1 MCEYLCVR
9 ESISMKNSL
18 IQPRLSRVMAML
30 LASSAFT
37 VQADSAQ
44 DKSESQR
51 DKSIQLDKVVI
62 SAHSFDQGQD
72 EMAQPATLLTDEDLN
87 RQRATSLGE
96 TLSAQPGIHNSSYG
110 SSVGRPVV
118 RGMSGAR
125 VKVLQDGIDT
135 LDASTISP
143 DHGVNADAQSATKI
157 EVLRGPAT
165 LMYGS
170 GAFGGVVNVV
180 DERIPTGLAQPSTN
194 IRVQYDTVNKGKTAA
209 MNHSDSVDLS
219 SGNEVHWRVSASH
232 FRSDEYELP
241 ELAEHDE
248 HEEGETEEAHDE
260 HATEETLGNS
270 DSSYSNNLTL
280 GSSYAF
286 PSGYVGIALSESK
299 SEYGLPGHVH
309 EEEHVEG
316 ETAEEHEQHES
327 EGARIE
333 MRQRRIDLDSRF
345 DQPLEGIDSV
355 KFRIGFNDY
364 RHDEIEDGVVGTKF
378 RRKGFEGRSE
388 VLLAPVDSLFQTK
401 LSQAVGIQ
409 FSQDTFKAVG
419 EEAVVPKTD
428 SSLVGVFWLGKTKVS
443 DWGIEL
449 GARLE
454 QAKLSPSKPDSINP
468 ICETEGLNAEQ
479 YKNKDFDT
487 HSLSLGLVRDL
498 NFAGSQGWQLV
509 GSLTSAQRAPA
520 TEELFSCGAHAAT
533 QTFDVGNPNLKVE
546 EALNIEVGVR
556 KTKGQ
561 LTTALNLYQN
571 NISDFIY
578 AQNANREVDGFGQ
591 YNVVQ
596 QDATFVGGELDVA
609 FQLIEGLT
617 LTGMADR
624 VRANDLPRIPADRI
638 GLGFEASSMAL
649 FSTQSDWMLFGQW
662 QQIQKQDQ
670 VADNEE
676 VSLGYDLLSLG
687 VTYQAMLAN
696 NEYRIDL
703 KANNLF
709 DEEVRQHTSF
719 VKEQAPQPGRNVSL
733 ALSSKF

>member
-1 MCEYLCVR
+1 
-9 ESISMKNSL
+9 MKNL
-18 IQPRLSRVMAML
+18 AFNLQKMG
-30 LASSAFT
+30 LASALISVQMISS
-37 VQADSAQ
+37 VQAEEPAT
-44 DKSESQR
+44 ES
-51 DKSIQLDKVVI
+51 SVQLDKVVI
-62 SAHSFDQGQD
+62 SAHSFDQGQN
-72 EMAQPATLLTDEDLN
+72 EMAQPATLLTDEALK
-87 RQRATSLGE
+87 RQRANSLGE
-96 TLSAQPGIHNSSYG
+96 TLSSQAGIHNSSYG

-135 LDASTISP
+135 LDVSTISP
-143 DHGVNADAQSATKI
+143 DHGVNTDTQSATKI

-180 DERIPTGLAQPSTN
+180 DERIPTGLAQPESN
-194 IRVQYDTVNKGKTAA
+194 VRVQYDTVNKGKTAA
-209 MNHSDSVDLS
+209 INHSDSVDLS
-219 SGNEVHWRVSASH
+219 AGNAVHWRVSASH

-248 HEEGETEEAHDE
+248 HEEGETEEAHEE
-260 HATEETLGNS
+260 HAAEDTLGNS
-270 DSSYSNNLTL
+270 DTSYSNNLTF
-280 GSSYAF
+280 GSSYVF
-286 PSGYVGIALSESK
+286 PSGYAGIALSESK

-316 ETAEEHEQHES
+316 ETVEEHEEHES

-345 DQPLEGIDSV
+345 DQPIEGIDSV

-364 RHDEIEDGVVGTKF
+364 RHDEIEDGAVGTKF
-378 RRKGFEGRSE
+378 RRKGLEGRSE
-388 VLLAPVDSLFQTK
+388 VLLAPVSGLFQTE

-419 EEAVVPKTD
+419 EESLVPKTD
-428 SSLVGVFWLGKTKVS
+428 SSVVGVFWLGKTKVS

-454 QAKLSPSKPDSINP
+454 QAKLSPDQPDSINAS
-468 ICETEGLNAEQ
+468 CESEGLSIDQ
-479 YKNKDFDT
+479 YKNKDFNT

-498 NFAGSQGWQLV
+498 NFTRSQGWQVV
-509 GSLTSAQRAPA
+509 GSVTSAQRAPA
-520 TEELFSCGAHAAT
+520 TEELFSCGAHPAT
-533 QTFDVGNPNLKVE
+533 QTFDVGNSDLNIE
-546 EALNIEVGVR
+546 QALNIEVGVR
-556 KTKGQ
+556 KTQGQ
-561 LTTALNLYQN
+561 LTTALNVYQN
-571 NISDFIY
+571 QISDFIY
-578 AQNANREVDGFGQ
+578 AKNTGIEVDGFGQ
-591 YNVVQ
+591 YKFVQ
-596 QDATFVGGELDVA
+596 QDATFVGGELEVA
-609 FQLIEGLT
+609 YQLLEGLT

-624 VRANDLPRIPADRI
+624 VRADDLPRIPADRL

-670 VADNEE
+670 VAENEE
-676 VSLGYDLLSLG
+676 ASLGYDLLTLG
-687 VTYQAMLAN
+687 MTYQAVLAN
-696 NEYRIDL
+696 SEYRIDL
-703 KANNLF
+703 KGNNLL

-719 VKEQAPQPGRNVSL
+719 VKEQVPQPGRNISL
-733 ALSSKF
+733 ALGVKF

>member
-1 MCEYLCVR
+1 
-9 ESISMKNSL
+9 MKN
-18 IQPRLSRVMAML
+18 
-30 LASSAFT
+30 LASNLQKMGLASALVSVQMISS
-37 VQADSAQ
+37 VQAEEPA
-44 DKSESQR
+44 KESNV
-51 DKSIQLDKVVI
+51 QLDKVVI
-62 SAHSFDQGQD
+62 SAHSFDQSQN
-72 EMAQPATLLTDEDLN
+72 EMAQPATLLTDEALK

-96 TLSAQPGIHNSSYG
+96 TLSSQAGIHNSSYG

-143 DHGVNADAQSATKI
+143 DHGVNADTQSATKI

-180 DERIPTGLAQPSTN
+180 DERIPTGLADPATN
-194 IRVQYDTVNKGKTAA
+194 VRMQYDTVNKGKTAA
-209 MNHSDSVDLS
+209 INHSDSVDLS
-219 SGNEVHWRVSASH
+219 SGNAVHWRVSASH

-248 HEEGETEEAHDE
+248 HEEGETEEAHEE
-260 HATEETLGNS
+260 HAAEDTLGNS
-270 DSSYSNNLTL
+270 DTSYSNNLTF
-280 GSSYAF
+280 GSSYVF
-286 PSGYVGIALSESK
+286 PSGYAGIALSESK

-309 EEEHVEG
+309 EEDHVEG
-316 ETAEEHEQHES
+316 ETAEEHEEHES

-388 VLLAPVDSLFQTK
+388 VLLAPVNGLFQTE

-409 FSQDTFKAVG
+409 FSQDNFKAVG
-419 EEAVVPKTD
+419 DEAVVPETD
-428 SSLVGVFWLGKTKVS
+428 SSVVGIFWLGKTKVS

-454 QAKLSPSKPDSINP
+454 QAKLSPNKPDSINS
-468 ICETEGLNAEQ
+468 ICEIEGLSADQ
-479 YKNKDFDT
+479 YKNKDFGT

-498 NFAGSQGWQLV
+498 NFASSQGWQIV
-509 GSLTSAQRAPA
+509 GSVTSAQRAPA
-520 TEELFSCGAHAAT
+520 TQELFSCGAHAAT
-533 QTFDVGNPNLKVE
+533 QTFDVGNPNLKIE

-556 KTKGQ
+556 KTQGQ

-571 NISDFIY
+571 SISDFIY
-578 AQNANREVDGFGQ
+578 AQNAGREVDGFGQ
-591 YNVVQ
+591 YNFVQ
-596 QDATFVGGELDVA
+596 QDATFVGGELEVA
-609 FQLIEGLT
+609 FQLLEGLT

-624 VRANDLPRIPADRI
+624 VRADDLPRIPADRI

-649 FSTQSDWMLFGQW
+649 FSTQSDWILFGQW

-670 VADNEE
+670 VAENEE
-676 VSLGYDLLSLG
+676 TSLGYDLLTLG
-687 VTYQAMLAN
+687 MTYQSVLAN
-696 NEYRIDL
+696 SEYRIDL
-703 KANNLF
+703 KANNVL
-709 DEEVRQHTSF
+709 DEEVRHHTSF
-719 VKEQAPQPGRNVSL
+719 VKEQAPQPGRNISL
-733 ALSSKF
+733 ALGVKF

>member
-1 MCEYLCVR
+1 
-9 ESISMKNSL
+9 MKN
-18 IQPRLSRVMAML
+18 
-30 LASSAFT
+30 LASNLQKMGLASALVSVQMISS
-37 VQADSAQ
+37 VQAEEPA
-44 DKSESQR
+44 KESNV
-51 DKSIQLDKVVI
+51 QLDKVVI
-62 SAHSFDQGQD
+62 SAHSFDQGQN
-72 EMAQPATLLTDEDLN
+72 EMAQPATLLTDEALK

-96 TLSAQPGIHNSSYG
+96 TLSSQAGIHNSSYG

-143 DHGVNADAQSATKI
+143 DHGVNADTQSATKI

-180 DERIPTGLAQPSTN
+180 DERIPTGLADPATN
-194 IRVQYDTVNKGKTAA
+194 VRMQYDTVNKGKTAA
-209 MNHSDSVDLS
+209 INHSDSVDLS
-219 SGNEVHWRVSASH
+219 SGNAVHWRVSASH

-248 HEEGETEEAHDE
+248 HEEGETEEAHEE
-260 HATEETLGNS
+260 HAAEDTLGNS
-270 DSSYSNNLTL
+270 DTSYSNNLTF
-280 GSSYAF
+280 GSSYVF
-286 PSGYVGIALSESK
+286 PSGYAGIALSESK

-309 EEEHVEG
+309 EEDHVEG
-316 ETAEEHEQHES
+316 ETAEEHEEHES

-388 VLLAPVDSLFQTK
+388 VLLAPVNGLFQTE

-409 FSQDTFKAVG
+409 FSQDNFKAVG
-419 EEAVVPKTD
+419 DEAVVPETD
-428 SSLVGVFWLGKTKVS
+428 SSVVGIFWLGKTKVS

-454 QAKLSPSKPDSINP
+454 QARLSPNKPDSINS
-468 ICETEGLNAEQ
+468 ICEIEGLSADQ
-479 YKNKDFDT
+479 YKNKDFGT

-498 NFAGSQGWQLV
+498 NFASSQGWQIV
-509 GSLTSAQRAPA
+509 GSVTSAQRAPA
-520 TEELFSCGAHAAT
+520 TQELFSCGAHAAT
-533 QTFDVGNPNLKVE
+533 QTFDVGNPNLKIE

-556 KTKGQ
+556 KTQGQ

-571 NISDFIY
+571 SISDFIY
-578 AQNANREVDGFGQ
+578 AQNAGREVDGFGQ
-591 YNVVQ
+591 YNFVQ
-596 QDATFVGGELDVA
+596 QDATFVGGELEVA
-609 FQLIEGLT
+609 FQLLEGLT

-624 VRANDLPRIPADRI
+624 VRADDLPRIPADRI

-649 FSTQSDWMLFGQW
+649 FSTQSDWILFGQW

-670 VADNEE
+670 VAENEE
-676 VSLGYDLLSLG
+676 TSLGYDLLTLG
-687 VTYQAMLAN
+687 MTYQSVLAN
-696 NEYRIDL
+696 SEYRIDL
-703 KANNLF
+703 KANNVL
-709 DEEVRQHTSF
+709 DEEVRHHTSF
-719 VKEQAPQPGRNVSL
+719 VKEQAPQPGRNISL
-733 ALSSKF
+733 ALGVKF

>member
-1 MCEYLCVR
+1 
-9 ESISMKNSL
+9 MKNFASNL
-18 IQPRLSRVMAML
+18 QKMG
-30 LASSAFT
+30 LASALVS
-37 VQADSAQ
+37 VQMIGSAQ
-44 DKSESQR
+44 AEELA
-51 DKSIQLDKVVI
+51 IEPNVQLDKVVI
-62 SAHSFDQGQD
+62 SAHSFDQGQN
-72 EMAQPATLLTDEDLN
+72 EMAQPATLLTDEALK

-96 TLSAQPGIHNSSYG
+96 TLSSQAGIHNSSYG

-143 DHGVNADAQSATKI
+143 DHGVNADTQSATKI

-180 DERIPTGLAQPSTN
+180 DERIPTGLAEPATN

-209 MNHSDSVDLS
+209 INHSDSVDLS

-248 HEEGETEEAHDE
+248 HEEGETEEAHEE
-260 HATEETLGNS
+260 HAAEDTLGNS
-270 DSSYSNNLTL
+270 DTSYSNNLTF
-280 GSSYAF
+280 GSSYVF
-286 PSGYVGIALSESK
+286 PSGYAGIALSESK

-316 ETAEEHEQHES
+316 ETAEEHEEHES

-333 MRQRRIDLDSRF
+333 MRQRRVDLDSRF
-345 DQPLEGIDSV
+345 DQPVAGIDSV

-364 RHDEIEDGVVGTKF
+364 RHDEIEGGAVGTKF

-388 VLLAPVDSLFQTK
+388 VLLAPVGGLFQTE

-409 FSQDTFKAVG
+409 FSQDNFKAVG
-419 EEAVVPKTD
+419 DEAVVPETD
-428 SSLVGVFWLGKTKVS
+428 SSVVGIFWLGKTQVS

-454 QAKLSPSKPDSINP
+454 QAQLSPNKPGSINP
-468 ICETEGLNAEQ
+468 ICEIEGLSADQ

-498 NFAGSQGWQLV
+498 NFVGSQGWQFV
-509 GSLTSAQRAPA
+509 GSVTSAQRAPA
-520 TEELFSCGAHAAT
+520 TQELFSCGAHAAT
-533 QTFDVGNPNLKVE
+533 QTFDVGNPNLKIE

-556 KTKGQ
+556 KTQGQ

-571 NISDFIY
+571 SISDFIY
-578 AQNANREVDGFGQ
+578 AQNAGREVDGFGQ
-591 YNVVQ
+591 YNFVQ

-609 FQLIEGLT
+609 FQLLEGLT

-624 VRANDLPRIPADRI
+624 VRVDDLPRIPADRI

-649 FSTQSDWMLFGQW
+649 FSSQSDWILFGQW

-670 VADNEE
+670 VAENEE
-676 VSLGYDLLSLG
+676 TSLGYDLLTLG
-687 VTYQAMLAN
+687 MTYQAVLAN
-696 NEYRIDL
+696 SEYRIDL
-703 KANNLF
+703 KANNLL

-719 VKEQAPQPGRNVSL
+719 VKEQAPQPGRNISL
-733 ALSSKF
+733 ALGVKF

>member
-1 MCEYLCVR
+1 
-9 ESISMKNSL
+9 MKNL
-18 IQPRLSRVMAML
+18 AFNLQKMG
-30 LASSAFT
+30 LASALISVQMISS
-37 VQADSAQ
+37 VQAEEPAT
-44 DKSESQR
+44 ES
-51 DKSIQLDKVVI
+51 SVQLDKVVI
-62 SAHSFDQGQD
+62 SAHSFDQGQN
-72 EMAQPATLLTDEDLN
+72 EMAQPATLLTDEALK
-87 RQRATSLGE
+87 RQRANSLGE
-96 TLSAQPGIHNSSYG
+96 TLSSQAGIHNSSYG

-135 LDASTISP
+135 LDVSTISP
-143 DHGVNADAQSATKI
+143 DHGVNADTQSATKI

-180 DERIPTGLAQPSTN
+180 DERIPTGLAQPESN
-194 IRVQYDTVNKGKTAA
+194 VRVQYDTVNKGKTAA
-209 MNHSDSVDLS
+209 INHSDSVDLS
-219 SGNEVHWRVSASH
+219 AGNAVHWRVSASH

-248 HEEGETEEAHDE
+248 HEEGETEEAHEE
-260 HATEETLGNS
+260 HAAEDTLGNS
-270 DSSYSNNLTL
+270 DTSYSNNLTF
-280 GSSYAF
+280 GSSYVF
-286 PSGYVGIALSESK
+286 PSGYAGIALSESK

-316 ETAEEHEQHES
+316 ETVEEHEEHES

-345 DQPLEGIDSV
+345 DQPIEGIDSV

-364 RHDEIEDGVVGTKF
+364 RHDEIEDGAVGTKF
-378 RRKGFEGRSE
+378 RRKGLEGRSE
-388 VLLAPVDSLFQTK
+388 VLLAPVSGLFQTE

-419 EEAVVPKTD
+419 EESLVPKTD
-428 SSLVGVFWLGKTKVS
+428 SSVVGVFWLGKTKVS

-454 QAKLSPSKPDSINP
+454 QAKLSPDQPDSINAS
-468 ICETEGLNAEQ
+468 CESEGLSIDQ
-479 YKNKDFDT
+479 YKNKDFNT

-498 NFAGSQGWQLV
+498 NFTRSQGWQVV
-509 GSLTSAQRAPA
+509 GSVTSAQRAPA
-520 TEELFSCGAHAAT
+520 TEELFSCGAHPAT
-533 QTFDVGNPNLKVE
+533 QTFDVGNPDLNIE
-546 EALNIEVGVR
+546 QALNIEVGVR
-556 KTKGQ
+556 KTQGQ
-561 LTTALNLYQN
+561 LTTALNVYQN
-571 NISDFIY
+571 QISDFIY
-578 AQNANREVDGFGQ
+578 AKNTGIEVDGFGQ
-591 YNVVQ
+591 YKFVQ
-596 QDATFVGGELDVA
+596 QDATFVGGELEVA
-609 FQLIEGLT
+609 YQLLEGLT

-624 VRANDLPRIPADRI
+624 VRADDLPRIPADRL

-670 VADNEE
+670 VAENEE
-676 VSLGYDLLSLG
+676 ASLGYDLLTLG
-687 VTYQAMLAN
+687 MTYQAVLAN
-696 NEYRIDL
+696 SEYRIDL
-703 KANNLF
+703 KGNNLL

-719 VKEQAPQPGRNVSL
+719 VKEQVPQPGRNISL
-733 ALSSKF
+733 ALGVKF

>member
-1 MCEYLCVR
+1 
-9 ESISMKNSL
+9 MKN
-18 IQPRLSRVMAML
+18 
-30 LASSAFT
+30 LASNLQKMGLASALVSVQMISS
-37 VQADSAQ
+37 VQAEEPA
-44 DKSESQR
+44 KESNV
-51 DKSIQLDKVVI
+51 QLDKVVI
-62 SAHSFDQGQD
+62 SAHSFDQGQN
-72 EMAQPATLLTDEDLN
+72 EMAQPATLLTDEALK

-96 TLSAQPGIHNSSYG
+96 TLSSQAGIHNSSYG

-143 DHGVNADAQSATKI
+143 DHGVNADTQSATKI

-180 DERIPTGLAQPSTN
+180 DERIPTGLADPATN
-194 IRVQYDTVNKGKTAA
+194 VRMQYDTVNKGKTAA
-209 MNHSDSVDLS
+209 INHSDSVDLS
-219 SGNEVHWRVSASH
+219 SGNAVHWRVSASH

-248 HEEGETEEAHDE
+248 HEEGETEEAHEE
-260 HATEETLGNS
+260 HAAEDTLGNS
-270 DSSYSNNLTL
+270 DTSYSNNLTF
-280 GSSYAF
+280 GSSYVF
-286 PSGYVGIALSESK
+286 PSGYAGIALSESK

-309 EEEHVEG
+309 EEDHVEG
-316 ETAEEHEQHES
+316 ETAEEHEEHES

-388 VLLAPVDSLFQTK
+388 VLLAPVNGLFQTE

-409 FSQDTFKAVG
+409 FSQDNFKAVG
-419 EEAVVPKTD
+419 DEAVVPETD
-428 SSLVGVFWLGKTKVS
+428 SSVVGIFWLGKTKVA

-454 QAKLSPSKPDSINP
+454 QAKLSPNKPDSINS
-468 ICETEGLNAEQ
+468 ICEIEGLSADQ
-479 YKNKDFDT
+479 YKNKDFGT

-509 GSLTSAQRAPA
+509 GSVTSAQRAPA

-533 QTFDVGNPNLKVE
+533 QTFDVGNPNLKIE

-556 KTKGQ
+556 KTQGQ

-571 NISDFIY
+571 SISDFIY
-578 AQNANREVDGFGQ
+578 AKNANREVDGFGQ
-591 YNVVQ
+591 YNFVQ
-596 QDATFVGGELDVA
+596 QDATFVGGELEVA
-609 FQLIEGLT
+609 FQLLEGLT

-624 VRANDLPRIPADRI
+624 VRADDLPRIPADRI

-670 VADNEE
+670 VAENEE
-676 VSLGYDLLSLG
+676 TSLGYDLLTLG
-687 VTYQAMLAN
+687 MTYQSVLAN
-696 NEYRIDL
+696 SEYRIDL
-703 KANNLF
+703 KANNVL

-719 VKEQAPQPGRNVSL
+719 VKEQAPQPGRNISL
-733 ALSSKF
+733 ALGVKF